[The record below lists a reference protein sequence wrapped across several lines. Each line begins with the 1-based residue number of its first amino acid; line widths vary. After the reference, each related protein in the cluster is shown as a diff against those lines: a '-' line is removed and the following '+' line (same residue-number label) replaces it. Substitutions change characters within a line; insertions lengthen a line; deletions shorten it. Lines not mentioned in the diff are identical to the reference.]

1 MDMKQRLQDMLAGGQ
16 DNALLRFSLGE
27 LLAKEGEH
35 AAAAE
40 HLGEAVALD
49 PDYSAAWK
57 LYGKALLDSG
67 QVEPAIDALEHG
79 ITVAEARGD
88 NQAAREM
95 QVFLRRAAKQGGSRD
110 TADAP

>member
-1 MDMKQRLQDMLAGGQ
+1 MAMKDQLEKMLAAGE

-27 LLAKEGEH
+27 LLYKDGHYAD
-35 AAAAE
+35 AAT
-40 HLGEAVALD
+40 HLAEAVAHD

-57 LYGKALLDSG
+57 LYGRALVDAGDITAGSDVLD
-67 QVEPAIDALEHG
+67 HG

-95 QVFLRRAAKQGGSRD
+95 QVFAKRARKQQSAGN
-110 TADAP
+110 

>member
-1 MDMKQRLQDMLAGGQ
+1 MTMKQRLQDMLDSGR

-27 LLAKEGEH
+27 LLAKEGDN

-40 HLGEAVALD
+40 HLGHAVTFD

-57 LYGKALLDSG
+57 LYGKTLVDSG
-67 QVEPAIDALEHG
+67 DVTAGIEVLEHG

-95 QVFLRRAAKQGGSRD
+95 QVFAKRARKQKD
-110 TADAP
+110 AD

>member
-1 MDMKQRLQDMLAGGQ
+1 MGMKDQLLRLLESGE

-27 LLAKEGEH
+27 LHYKAGEYAE
-35 AAAAE
+35 AAR
-40 HLGEAVALD
+40 HLGEAVAHD

-57 LYGKALLDSG
+57 LYGKALVDGGELTAS
-67 QVEPAIDALEHG
+67 IDTLEHG

-95 QVFLRRAAKQGGSRD
+95 QVFLKRARKRLGAGD
-110 TADAP
+110 H

>member
-1 MDMKQRLQDMLAGGQ
+1 MGMKERLQDMLAAGQ

-27 LLAKEGEH
+27 LLHKDGEH

-40 HLGEAVALD
+40 HLGQAVAFD

-67 QVEPAIDALEHG
+67 APAAALEVLEHG

-95 QVFLRRAAKQGGSRD
+95 QVFAKRARKRLD
-110 TADAP
+110 TPDEQAPR

>member
-1 MDMKQRLQDMLAGGQ
+1 MSMKQRLQDMLASGQ

-27 LLAKEGEH
+27 LLAKDGDH

-40 HLGEAVALD
+40 HLGQAVAFD

-57 LYGKALLDSG
+57 LYGKSL
-67 QVEPAIDALEHG
+67 VEAGEHAAGIDALEHG
-79 ITVAEARGD
+79 IMVAEARGD

-95 QVFLRRAAKQGGSRD
+95 QVFAKRARKQQDER
-110 TADAP
+110 

>member
-1 MDMKQRLQDMLAGGQ
+1 MAMKDQLEKMLAAGE

-27 LLAKEGEH
+27 LLYKEGRPAQ
-35 AAAAE
+35 AAV
-40 HLGEAVALD
+40 HLGEAVVHD

-57 LYGKALLDSG
+57 LYGRALVESGDLVAGLD
-67 QVEPAIDALEHG
+67 VLEHG

-95 QVFLRRAAKQGGSRD
+95 QVFAKRARKQQ
-110 TADAP
+110 TAWD